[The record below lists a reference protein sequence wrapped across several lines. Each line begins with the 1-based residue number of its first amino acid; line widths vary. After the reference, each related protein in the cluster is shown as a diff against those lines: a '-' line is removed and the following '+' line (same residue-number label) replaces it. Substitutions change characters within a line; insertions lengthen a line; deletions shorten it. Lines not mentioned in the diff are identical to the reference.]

1 MTQTNLSAYLMS
13 QVKHSDQ
20 APWVKVHVLAAE
32 HGDCIVVSYGGDG
45 KTFRLVVDAGVAKT
59 ADRLRRVL
67 EQGGEAVWELLVV
80 THVDLDHI
88 GGTLGLLKDASIASR
103 FQDIWFNGRQH
114 LDPPGTESLGFKDG
128 IALQTH
134 LREAG
139 HPWNRAFQGG
149 SGAVRVAENG
159 EPVRKTLD
167 GSGAC
172 LTILSPS
179 AMELT
184 KLRTLWDN
192 FVRASQKPP
201 DAAAVAAISP
211 HLERMGGDGL
221 DIAALAAVTTRPDRS
236 AANAS
241 SIAFIFEFA
250 GRRILFAADAHA
262 DVLCRAGNWLAA
274 DDRTVDL
281 FKLPHHGSSSNVTT
295 ALMTAFP
302 STKFVISTNGGHDHP
317 DDVALARVVHASPTA
332 ELLFNYAAGAFHRW
346 SNEAQRPSATFSVPA
361 VQTEDGIVVELL

>member
-1 MTQTNLSAYLMS
+1 MS
-13 QVKHSDQ
+13 QVEQSDQ

-32 HGDCIVVSYGGDG
+32 HGDCIVVSYGVGCR
-45 KTFRLVVDAGVAKT
+45 TFRLVVDAGVAKT

-88 GGTLGLLKDASIASR
+88 GGTLGLLEDASIASK

-128 IALQTH
+128 IALQTR
-134 LREAG
+134 LSEAG
-139 HPWNRAFQGG
+139 LPWNRAFQGG
-149 SGAVRVAENG
+149 SGAVRVSVNG
-159 EPVRKTLD
+159 EPVRKTLV
-167 GSGAC
+167 GSGAN

-179 AMELT
+179 AMELAR
-184 KLRTLWDN
+184 LRTLWDS
-192 FVRASQKPP
+192 FVRAAEKLPGP
-201 DAAAVAAISP
+201 AAVAAISP
-211 HLERMGGDGL
+211 HLESMGGGNL
-221 DIAALAAVTTRPDRS
+221 DIAALAGETTRPDRS

-250 GRRILFAADAHA
+250 GQRILFAADAHA
-262 DVLCRAGNWLAA
+262 DVLCRSGAWLPA
-274 DDRTVDL
+274 DDCTVDL
-281 FKLPHHGSSSNVTT
+281 FKLPHHGSASNVTT

-302 STKFVISTNGGHDHP
+302 SKKFVISTNGGHDHP
-317 DDVALARVVHASPTA
+317 DDVALARVVEANPTA

-346 SNEAQRPSATFSVPA
+346 SAEAQRPNATFSVPA
-361 VQTEDGIVVELL
+361 VQTEDGIVIDLL